1 MMSELLSPMQLQ
13 AGAYLFQNQGLQVN
27 ANLTSAIGTYRS
39 QDFLAN
45 LYVTL
50 SVGGAN
56 ANIGTSIL
64 SNTTIAKLQTFSSYS
79 NVCPA
84 LGDTI
89 PADFITNTGT
99 YPYTPPI
106 ATTFPQLLPA
116 GVSNIYVGMTMIVSN
131 TANTYLGNGDYSKF
145 AQLFSASQGYT
156 NSTNLFVNSEV
167 NSRDYL
173 GDTFTN
179 TDDLS
184 TGQLTT
190 VNLATRAFSDDI
202 ANTGDL
208 FNLSNLSN
216 LGTPLSLVQ
225 QVIKKAGIVA
235 PLILEFSNIGI
246 NDNIILSLGD
256 PDLSVT
262 DPVQKLMYQAM
273 KNITGDNLDQILQ
286 ILEITTPGIN
296 NMAELLD
303 PSKIFP
309 NSFQTLTTP
318 TCSGPRGIY
327 VKQENTANLPP
338 PTLDE
343 EANGRRIEPS
353 LPCEIATPTTRNV
366 TSIGTV
372 NSKLESEIP
381 INTPGISYDR
391 LSKITSTDLALANK
405 SLAISLGQITNIDQM
420 TPQQLAEAY
429 AGIETTKG
437 LPEIETQLQP
447 MNQSAHDYYTN
458 NFAIGSGVNGTLLL
472 TDIIGTL
479 VGTNQTTSL
488 TNCVAVLNSLN
499 LTSLATIYDIMG
511 TAVTGGYGDPTTGP
525 ISGLPLPY
533 SASEPYANADV
544 LISNTLIPAAQD
556 EIGNIISSTS
566 VANIDILNNSYNAIG
581 NQLQQ
586 EAELQSDAAISLV
599 FLQNNSK
606 QNIQTLVLALP
617 SYGIE
622 TKEGGTAEFLELI
635 TDTSGVSGQSIVA
648 CLREGRTTA
657 TTESAGVINSNKV
670 SSDSKTPSPQADLS
684 SSVYTEYEAKNLII
698 T

>member
-1 MMSELLSPMQLQ
+1 MAELLSPMQLQ

-27 ANLTSAIGTYRS
+27 ANLTSAINTYRS
-39 QDFLAN
+39 QEFLGN
-45 LYVTL
+45 LYITL

-64 SNTTIAKLQTFSSYS
+64 SNTTIAKLQTFASYS

-106 ATTFPQLLPA
+106 TTTFPQILPD
-116 GVSNIYVGMTMIVSN
+116 GVSNTYVGMTMIVNN

-190 VNLATRAFSDDI
+190 VNLATRAFADDI

-208 FNLSNLSN
+208 LDLSNLPN
-216 LGTPLSLVQ
+216 LGTPLALTQS
-225 QVIKKAGIVA
+225 VIKKAGIVA
-235 PLILEFSNIGI
+235 PLILEFYNVGI

-256 PDLSVT
+256 PELTVT
-262 DPVQKLMYQAM
+262 DSMQKLMYRAM
-273 KNITGDNLDQILQ
+273 LNITGDNLDQILQ

-309 NSFQTLTTP
+309 NSFQSLTSP

-327 VKQENTANLPP
+327 VKQENTANQTP
-338 PTLDE
+338 PTLEE
-343 EANGRRIEPS
+343 EADGRRIEPS
-353 LPCEIATPTTRNV
+353 LPCEIATPSVRNTTA
-366 TSIGTV
+366 IGIV
-372 NSKLESEIP
+372 NSNLEAELP
-381 INTPGISYDR
+381 ANAPGISYNR
-391 LSKITSTDLALANK
+391 LSKITPSDIALANK
-405 SLAISLGQITNIDQM
+405 ALATSLGQITNIDQM
-420 TPQQLAEAY
+420 TPRQLSEAY

-437 LPEIETQLQP
+437 LSEIETQLQP
-447 MNQSAHDYYTN
+447 INQSSRDYYTN
-458 NFAIGSGVNGTLLL
+458 NFAIGNGVNGTLLL
-472 TDIIGTL
+472 TDMIGTL
-479 VGTNQTTSL
+479 VGTNQTTAL
-488 TNCVAVLNSLN
+488 TNCVTVLNSLP

-511 TAVTGGYGDPTTGP
+511 TVVTGGYGDPTAGP
-525 ISGLPLPY
+525 ISGLPSPY
-533 SASEPYANADV
+533 NAGEPYANADV

-566 VANIDILNNSYNAIG
+566 ADNIAILNNSYGAIG

-586 EAELQSDAAISLV
+586 EAELQSDASISLV
-599 FLQNNSK
+599 FLQGNSK

-617 SYGIE
+617 SYGVE

-635 TDTSGVSGQSIVA
+635 ANTVGANGQSIVA
-648 CLREGRTTA
+648 CLREGRTAA
-657 TTESAGVINSNKV
+657 TTQATGVITSNKV
-670 SSDSKTPSPQADLS
+670 ESESTTPEPQAELS
-684 SSVYTEYEAKNLII
+684 SSVYTEYEAKNLVI

>member
-1 MMSELLSPMQLQ
+1 MSELLSPMQLQ

-27 ANLTSAIGTYRS
+27 ANLTSAIGSYRS
-39 QDFLAN
+39 QDFLGN

-56 ANIGTSIL
+56 ANVGNSIL
-64 SNTTIAKLQTFSSYS
+64 SNTTIAKLQTFASYS

-106 ATTFPQLLPA
+106 TTTFPQLLPT
-116 GVSNIYVGMTMIVSN
+116 GISNTYVGMTMIVNN

-145 AQLFSASQGYT
+145 SQLFSASQGYI

-179 TDDLS
+179 NDDLS

-190 VNLATRAFSDDI
+190 VNLATQAFADDI

-208 FNLSNLSN
+208 LDLSNLSN
-216 LGTPLSLVQ
+216 LGTPLVLVQ

-235 PLILEFSNIGI
+235 PLILEFYNVGI
-246 NDNIILSLGD
+246 DDSIILSLGD
-256 PDLSVT
+256 PDLSIT
-262 DPVQKLMYQAM
+262 DSVQKLMYQAM
-273 KNITGDNLDQILQ
+273 INITGDSLDQILQ

-309 NSFQTLTTP
+309 NSFQSLTTP
-318 TCSGPRGIY
+318 TCNGPRGIY
-327 VKQENTANLPP
+327 VKQENTANET
-338 PTLDE
+338 PTTLEE
-343 EANGRRIEPS
+343 EADGRRIEPS
-353 LPCEIATPTTRNV
+353 LPCEISTPTVKNT
-366 TSIGTV
+366 TAIGTV
-372 NSKLESEIP
+372 NSNLETELP
-381 INTPGISYDR
+381 TNAPGISYNR
-391 LSKITSTDLALANK
+391 LSKITSSDLALANK
-405 SLAISLGQITNIDQM
+405 ALSTSLGQITNIDQL
-420 TPQQLAEAY
+420 TPAQLSAAY

-447 MNQSAHDYYTN
+447 MNQSAHDYYVN
-458 NFAIGSGVNGTLLL
+458 NFAIGNGVNGTLLL

-488 TNCVAVLNSLN
+488 TNCVTVLNSLN
-499 LTSLATIYDIMG
+499 LSALSSIYDVMG
-511 TAVTGGYGDPTTGP
+511 NAVTGIYGDP
-525 ISGLPLPY
+525 ISGPLTGLPAPY
-533 SASEPYANADV
+533 DASEPYANADV
-544 LISNTLIPAAQD
+544 LVSNTLIPSAQD
-556 EIGNIISSTS
+556 EIGNIIASTSST
-566 VANIDILNNSYNAIG
+566 NIDILNNSYTDIG

-586 EAELQSDAAISLV
+586 EAELQSDASVSLV
-599 FLQNNSK
+599 FLQANSK

-617 SYGIE
+617 SYGTE
-622 TKEGGTAEFLELI
+622 TKVGGTAEFLELI
-635 TDTSGVSGQSIVA
+635 TNSSSVSGQSIVA
-648 CLREGRTTA
+648 CLREGRTA
-657 TTESAGVINSNKV
+657 ESITVAGVITSNKV
-670 SSDSKTPSPQADLS
+670 KSNSTTPSPQAELS
-684 SSVYTEYEAKNLII
+684 SSVYTEYEAKNLVI